1 MIDMIAFEGVF
12 TAPTGTGRRTRAII
26 PASGTAHRC

>member
-12 TAPTGTGRRTRAII
+12 NAPTGPGRRTRATI
-26 PASGTAHRC
+26 PASGTARRP

>member
-1 MIDMIAFEGVF
+1 MIDMIAFEGVL
-12 TAPTGTGRRTRAII
+12 TAPTGTGRRTRAIN